1 MYSCANIGNPSGGPI
16 DKTPPIFMRSNPTP
30 NAVNVKDRKI
40 EIFFDEIVTL
50 KDPSTKIIVS
60 PAQTEMPRMSALG
73 RKVTVELV
81 DSLLPNTTYTIDF
94 SNSIQDNNEGNAIDN
109 FAFAFS
115 TGSVIDSMRVSGY
128 VLDSRT
134 LEPMQSVVVG
144 LQSNLADSA
153 FHKEKL
159 QRVALTNDRGQFTI
173 RNVSPG
179 SYHIFA
185 LKDLDR
191 DYKFGNPTED
201 IAFLDSIIVPS
212 IGSRE
217 AADTVYNDLNEID
230 TIMRATRPAYFP
242 NDILLSMFNEDRKSQ
257 YLANNLRVDS
267 TRISLTFAAASDT
280 LPSLSIVGRNDVPDQ
295 WYTLERSQTNDTLT
309 YWIRPPHLVSADTL
323 MVATTY
329 LRTDTASNL
338 SWGTDTLKF
347 TFQRQKAKKKK
358 KNEETDSLEQ
368 IRFMELHPLA
378 NDTQEVYAP
387 LLLQTGTPIERYSRE
402 AFHLQRKLQ
411 NDTIFYPAEIK
422 SIALRDSTLN
432 RRDLMLKVDWEPGAA
447 YTLAVDSLAMTDIYG
462 LQTKPLKVDFNV
474 RKMEEYGNIVFNI
487 PAVRD
492 SAIVELLDGT
502 EKIVLR
508 APVKSHRAELLNLL
522 PGKYYARLFI
532 DRNGNGKYDTGN
544 YDMHLQPEETVYYPG
559 AINLKKNWDV
569 EQTWDIYATPIDK
582 QKPEAI
588 KKNKP
593 ERKKWEKVN
602 TEKTETDEDE
612 ENGFSDFSNPND
624 PNLRNSN
631 NFGNYRK
638 YDSKIYFHFFA
649 QKFAHSTKAHYLC
662 TRKSQQRLCPDG
674 GIGRR
679 AGLKHQ
685 WSKIHP
691 GSIPGLGT
699 QKRL

>member
-1 MYSCANIGNPSGGPI
+1 MNNSKSLYYIFIIIAAAVMYSCANIGNPSGGPI

-378 NDTQEVYAP
+378 NGTQEVYAP

-411 NDTIFYPAEIK
+411 NDTTFYPAEIK
-422 SIALRDSTLN
+422 SIALRDSTLS

-638 YDSKIYFHFFA
+638 
-649 QKFAHSTKAHYLC
+649 
-662 TRKSQQRLCPDG
+662 
-674 GIGRR
+674 
-679 AGLKHQ
+679 
-685 WSKIHP
+685 
-691 GSIPGLGT
+691 
-699 QKRL
+699 

>member
-1 MYSCANIGNPSGGPI
+1 MNNSKSLYYIFIIIAAAVMYSCANIGNPSGGPI

-30 NAVNVKDRKI
+30 NAVNVKNRKI

-378 NDTQEVYAP
+378 NGTQEVYAP

-411 NDTIFYPAEIK
+411 NDTTFYPAEIK
-422 SIALRDSTLN
+422 SIALRDSTLS

-582 QKPEAI
+582 QKSEAI

-593 ERKKWEKVN
+593 ERKKWEKVS

-631 NFGNYRK
+631 NFDNYR
-638 YDSKIYFHFFA
+638 
-649 QKFAHSTKAHYLC
+649 
-662 TRKSQQRLCPDG
+662 R
-674 GIGRR
+674 
-679 AGLKHQ
+679 
-685 WSKIHP
+685 
-691 GSIPGLGT
+691 
-699 QKRL
+699 

>member
-1 MYSCANIGNPSGGPI
+1 MLFSRLALSLQAETENQMNNSKSLYYIFIIIAAAVMYSCANIGNPSGGPI

-378 NDTQEVYAP
+378 NGTQEVYAP

-411 NDTIFYPAEIK
+411 NDTTFYPAEIK
-422 SIALRDSTLN
+422 SIALRDSTLS

-487 PAVRD
+487 TAVRD

-593 ERKKWEKVN
+593 ERKKWEKVD

-631 NFGNYRK
+631 NFGNYR
-638 YDSKIYFHFFA
+638 
-649 QKFAHSTKAHYLC
+649 
-662 TRKSQQRLCPDG
+662 R
-674 GIGRR
+674 
-679 AGLKHQ
+679 
-685 WSKIHP
+685 
-691 GSIPGLGT
+691 
-699 QKRL
+699 

>member
-1 MYSCANIGNPSGGPI
+1 MSKFKQVCFALLSACTIFAQMKRKQMNNSKSLYYIFIIIAAAVMYSCANIGNPSGGPI

-329 LRTDTASNL
+329 LRTDTTSNL

-378 NDTQEVYAP
+378 NGTQEVYAP

-411 NDTIFYPAEIK
+411 NDTTFYPAEIK
-422 SIALRDSTLN
+422 SIALRDSTLS
-432 RRDLMLKVDWEPGAA
+432 RRDLVLKVDWEPGAA

-487 PAVRD
+487 TAVRD

-508 APVKSHRAELLNLL
+508 APVKNHRAELLNLL

-631 NFGNYRK
+631 NFGNYSR
-638 YDSKIYFHFFA
+638 
-649 QKFAHSTKAHYLC
+649 
-662 TRKSQQRLCPDG
+662 
-674 GIGRR
+674 
-679 AGLKHQ
+679 
-685 WSKIHP
+685 
-691 GSIPGLGT
+691 
-699 QKRL
+699 

>member
-1 MYSCANIGNPSGGPI
+1 MNNSKSLYYIFIIIAAAVMYSCANIGNPSGGPI

-323 MVATTY
+323 IVATTY

-378 NDTQEVYAP
+378 NGTQEVYAP

-422 SIALRDSTLN
+422 SIALRDSTLS

-624 PNLRNSN
+624 PNQRNSN
-631 NFGNYRK
+631 NFGNYR
-638 YDSKIYFHFFA
+638 
-649 QKFAHSTKAHYLC
+649 
-662 TRKSQQRLCPDG
+662 R
-674 GIGRR
+674 
-679 AGLKHQ
+679 
-685 WSKIHP
+685 
-691 GSIPGLGT
+691 
-699 QKRL
+699 

>member
-185 LKDLDR
+185 LKDLER

-378 NDTQEVYAP
+378 NGTQEVYAP

-411 NDTIFYPAEIK
+411 NDTTFYPAEIK

-508 APVKSHRAELLNLL
+508 APVKNHRAELLNLL

-638 YDSKIYFHFFA
+638 
-649 QKFAHSTKAHYLC
+649 
-662 TRKSQQRLCPDG
+662 
-674 GIGRR
+674 
-679 AGLKHQ
+679 
-685 WSKIHP
+685 
-691 GSIPGLGT
+691 
-699 QKRL
+699 

>member
-1 MYSCANIGNPSGGPI
+1 MNNSKSLYYIFIIIAAAVMYSCANIGNPSGGPI

-358 KNEETDSLEQ
+358 KNEETDYLEQ

-378 NDTQEVYAP
+378 NGTQEVYAP

-422 SIALRDSTLN
+422 SIALRDSTLS

-508 APVKSHRAELLNLL
+508 APVKNHRAELLNLL

-593 ERKKWEKVN
+593 ERKKWEKVS

-612 ENGFSDFSNPND
+612 ENGF
-624 PNLRNSN
+624 
-631 NFGNYRK
+631 
-638 YDSKIYFHFFA
+638 
-649 QKFAHSTKAHYLC
+649 T
-662 TRKSQQRLCPDG
+662 
-674 GIGRR
+674 
-679 AGLKHQ
+679 
-685 WSKIHP
+685 
-691 GSIPGLGT
+691 
-699 QKRL
+699 

>member
-60 PAQTEMPRMSALG
+60 PAQTEMPLMSALG

-115 TGSVIDSMRVSGY
+115 TGSVIDSMRMSGY

-378 NDTQEVYAP
+378 NGTQEVYAP

-411 NDTIFYPAEIK
+411 NDTTFYPAEIK
-422 SIALRDSTLN
+422 SIALRDSTLS

-631 NFGNYRK
+631 NFGNYSR
-638 YDSKIYFHFFA
+638 
-649 QKFAHSTKAHYLC
+649 
-662 TRKSQQRLCPDG
+662 
-674 GIGRR
+674 
-679 AGLKHQ
+679 
-685 WSKIHP
+685 
-691 GSIPGLGT
+691 
-699 QKRL
+699 

>member
-329 LRTDTASNL
+329 LRTDTTSNL

-378 NDTQEVYAP
+378 NGTQEVYAP

-422 SIALRDSTLN
+422 SIALRDSTLS

-447 YTLAVDSLAMTDIYG
+447 YKLAVDSLAMTDICG

-582 QKPEAI
+582 QKSEAI

-631 NFGNYRK
+631 NFGN
-638 YDSKIYFHFFA
+638 
-649 QKFAHSTKAHYLC
+649 
-662 TRKSQQRLCPDG
+662 
-674 GIGRR
+674 
-679 AGLKHQ
+679 
-685 WSKIHP
+685 
-691 GSIPGLGT
+691 
-699 QKRL
+699 

>member
-1 MYSCANIGNPSGGPI
+1 MNNSKSLYYIFIIIAAAVMYSCANIGNPSGGPI

-280 LPSLSIVGRNDVPDQ
+280 LPSLSIVGRNDVPYQ

-378 NDTQEVYAP
+378 NGTQEVYAP

-411 NDTIFYPAEIK
+411 NDTTFYPAEIK
-422 SIALRDSTLN
+422 SIALRDSTLS

-508 APVKSHRAELLNLL
+508 APVKNHRAELLNLL

-631 NFGNYRK
+631 NFGNYSR
-638 YDSKIYFHFFA
+638 
-649 QKFAHSTKAHYLC
+649 
-662 TRKSQQRLCPDG
+662 
-674 GIGRR
+674 
-679 AGLKHQ
+679 
-685 WSKIHP
+685 
-691 GSIPGLGT
+691 
-699 QKRL
+699 

>member
-1 MYSCANIGNPSGGPI
+1 MNNSKSLYYIFIIIAAAVMYSCTNIGNPSGGPI

-267 TRISLTFAAASDT
+267 TRISLTFATASDT

-378 NDTQEVYAP
+378 NGTQEVYAP

-411 NDTIFYPAEIK
+411 NDTTFHPAEIK
-422 SIALRDSTLN
+422 SIALRDSTLS

-593 ERKKWEKVN
+593 ERKKWEKVD

-631 NFGNYRK
+631 NFGNYR
-638 YDSKIYFHFFA
+638 
-649 QKFAHSTKAHYLC
+649 
-662 TRKSQQRLCPDG
+662 R
-674 GIGRR
+674 
-679 AGLKHQ
+679 
-685 WSKIHP
+685 
-691 GSIPGLGT
+691 
-699 QKRL
+699 

>member
-1 MYSCANIGNPSGGPI
+1 MNNSKSLYYIFIIIAAAVMYSCANIGNPSGGPI

-378 NDTQEVYAP
+378 NGTQEVYAP

-411 NDTIFYPAEIK
+411 NDTTFYPTEIK
-422 SIALRDSTLN
+422 SIALRDSTLS

-631 NFGNYRK
+631 NFGDYR
-638 YDSKIYFHFFA
+638 
-649 QKFAHSTKAHYLC
+649 
-662 TRKSQQRLCPDG
+662 R
-674 GIGRR
+674 
-679 AGLKHQ
+679 
-685 WSKIHP
+685 
-691 GSIPGLGT
+691 
-699 QKRL
+699 

>member
-1 MYSCANIGNPSGGPI
+1 MNNSKSLYYIFIIIAAAVMYSCANIGNPSGGPI

-153 FHKEKL
+153 FHNEKL

-280 LPSLSIVGRNDVPDQ
+280 LPSLNIVGRNDVPDQ

-378 NDTQEVYAP
+378 NGTQEVYAP

-432 RRDLMLKVDWEPGAA
+432 RRDLVLKVDWEPGAA

-487 PAVRD
+487 TAVRD

-508 APVKSHRAELLNLL
+508 APVKNHRAELLNLL

-612 ENGFSDFSNPND
+612 ENGFSDFSNPNN
-624 PNLRNSN
+624 PNQRNSN
-631 NFGNYRK
+631 NFGNYR
-638 YDSKIYFHFFA
+638 
-649 QKFAHSTKAHYLC
+649 
-662 TRKSQQRLCPDG
+662 R
-674 GIGRR
+674 
-679 AGLKHQ
+679 
-685 WSKIHP
+685 
-691 GSIPGLGT
+691 
-699 QKRL
+699 

>member
-1 MYSCANIGNPSGGPI
+1 MNNSKSLYYIFIIIAAAVMYSCANIGNPSGGPI

-81 DSLLPNTTYTIDF
+81 DSLLPSTTYTIDF

-378 NDTQEVYAP
+378 NGTQEVYAP

-422 SIALRDSTLN
+422 SIALRDSTLS

-508 APVKSHRAELLNLL
+508 APVKNHRAELLNLL

-612 ENGFSDFSNPND
+612 EIGFSDFSNPND

-631 NFGNYRK
+631 NFGNYR
-638 YDSKIYFHFFA
+638 
-649 QKFAHSTKAHYLC
+649 
-662 TRKSQQRLCPDG
+662 R
-674 GIGRR
+674 
-679 AGLKHQ
+679 
-685 WSKIHP
+685 
-691 GSIPGLGT
+691 
-699 QKRL
+699 

>member
-1 MYSCANIGNPSGGPI
+1 MDNSKSLYYIFIIIAAAVMYSCANIGNPSGGPI

-128 VLDSRT
+128 VLDSHT

-179 SYHIFA
+179 RYHIFA

-378 NDTQEVYAP
+378 NGTQEVYAP

-411 NDTIFYPAEIK
+411 NDTTFYPAEIK
-422 SIALRDSTLN
+422 SIALRDSTLS

-559 AINLKKNWDV
+559 TINLKKNWDV

-631 NFGNYRK
+631 NFGNYR
-638 YDSKIYFHFFA
+638 
-649 QKFAHSTKAHYLC
+649 
-662 TRKSQQRLCPDG
+662 R
-674 GIGRR
+674 
-679 AGLKHQ
+679 
-685 WSKIHP
+685 
-691 GSIPGLGT
+691 
-699 QKRL
+699 

>member
-1 MYSCANIGNPSGGPI
+1 MNNSKSLYYIFIIIAAAVMYSCANIGNPSGGPI

-40 EIFFDEIVTL
+40 EIFFDEIVSL

-378 NDTQEVYAP
+378 NGTQEVYAP

-411 NDTIFYPAEIK
+411 NDTTFYPAEIK
-422 SIALRDSTLN
+422 SIALRDSTLSW
-432 RRDLMLKVDWEPGAA
+432 RDLMLKVDWEPGAA

-502 EKIVLR
+502 DKVVLHT
-508 APVKSHRAELLNLL
+508 PVKNHRAELLNLQ

-631 NFGNYRK
+631 NFGNYR
-638 YDSKIYFHFFA
+638 
-649 QKFAHSTKAHYLC
+649 
-662 TRKSQQRLCPDG
+662 R
-674 GIGRR
+674 
-679 AGLKHQ
+679 
-685 WSKIHP
+685 
-691 GSIPGLGT
+691 
-699 QKRL
+699 

>member
-1 MYSCANIGNPSGGPI
+1 MNNSKSLYYIFVIIAAAVMYSCANIGNPSGGPI

-378 NDTQEVYAP
+378 NGTQEVYAP

-638 YDSKIYFHFFA
+638 
-649 QKFAHSTKAHYLC
+649 
-662 TRKSQQRLCPDG
+662 
-674 GIGRR
+674 
-679 AGLKHQ
+679 
-685 WSKIHP
+685 
-691 GSIPGLGT
+691 
-699 QKRL
+699 

>member
-1 MYSCANIGNPSGGPI
+1 MNNSKSLYYIFIIIAAAVMYSCANIGNPSGGPI

-378 NDTQEVYAP
+378 NGTQEVYAP

-411 NDTIFYPAEIK
+411 NDTTFYPAEIK
-422 SIALRDSTLN
+422 SIVLRDSTLS

-593 ERKKWEKVN
+593 ERKKWDKVIP
-602 TEKTETDEDE
+602 EKTEADEDE

-624 PNLRNSN
+624 PNQRNSN
-631 NFGNYRK
+631 RFGNYSR
-638 YDSKIYFHFFA
+638 
-649 QKFAHSTKAHYLC
+649 
-662 TRKSQQRLCPDG
+662 
-674 GIGRR
+674 
-679 AGLKHQ
+679 
-685 WSKIHP
+685 
-691 GSIPGLGT
+691 
-699 QKRL
+699 

>member
-1 MYSCANIGNPSGGPI
+1 MNNSKSLYYIFIIIAAAVMYSCANIGNPSGGPI

-309 YWIRPPHLVSADTL
+309 YWIRPTHLVSADTL

-378 NDTQEVYAP
+378 NGTQEVYAP

-411 NDTIFYPAEIK
+411 NDTTFYPAEIK
-422 SIALRDSTLN
+422 SIALRDSTLS

-631 NFGNYRK
+631 NFGNYR
-638 YDSKIYFHFFA
+638 
-649 QKFAHSTKAHYLC
+649 
-662 TRKSQQRLCPDG
+662 R
-674 GIGRR
+674 
-679 AGLKHQ
+679 
-685 WSKIHP
+685 
-691 GSIPGLGT
+691 
-699 QKRL
+699 

>member
-1 MYSCANIGNPSGGPI
+1 MNNSKSLYYIFIIIAAAVMYSCANIGNPSGGPI

-115 TGSVIDSMRVSGY
+115 TGSVIDSMRMSGY

-201 IAFLDSIIVPS
+201 IAFLDSIVVPT

-217 AADTVYNDLNEID
+217 AADTIYNDRNEID

-295 WYTLERSQTNDTLT
+295 WYSLERSQTNDTLT

-378 NDTQEVYAP
+378 NGTQEVYAP

-411 NDTIFYPAEIK
+411 NDTTFYPAEIK
-422 SIALRDSTLN
+422 SIALRDSTLS

-502 EKIVLR
+502 DKVVLHT
-508 APVKSHRAELLNLL
+508 PVKNHRAELLNLQ

-631 NFGNYRK
+631 NFGNYR
-638 YDSKIYFHFFA
+638 
-649 QKFAHSTKAHYLC
+649 
-662 TRKSQQRLCPDG
+662 R
-674 GIGRR
+674 
-679 AGLKHQ
+679 
-685 WSKIHP
+685 
-691 GSIPGLGT
+691 
-699 QKRL
+699 

>member
-144 LQSNLADSA
+144 LQSNLVGSA

-378 NDTQEVYAP
+378 NGTQEVYAP

-411 NDTIFYPAEIK
+411 NDTTFYPAEIK

-612 ENGFSDFSNPND
+612 ENGFSDFSNPDD

-631 NFGNYRK
+631 NFGDYR
-638 YDSKIYFHFFA
+638 
-649 QKFAHSTKAHYLC
+649 
-662 TRKSQQRLCPDG
+662 R
-674 GIGRR
+674 
-679 AGLKHQ
+679 
-685 WSKIHP
+685 
-691 GSIPGLGT
+691 
-699 QKRL
+699 

>member
-1 MYSCANIGNPSGGPI
+1 MNNSKSLYYIFIIIAAAVMYSCANIGNPSGGPI

-378 NDTQEVYAP
+378 NGTQEVYAP

-411 NDTIFYPAEIK
+411 NDTTFYPAEIK

-487 PAVRD
+487 PEVRD

-612 ENGFSDFSNPND
+612 ENGFSDFYNPND

-631 NFGNYRK
+631 NFGNYR
-638 YDSKIYFHFFA
+638 
-649 QKFAHSTKAHYLC
+649 
-662 TRKSQQRLCPDG
+662 R
-674 GIGRR
+674 
-679 AGLKHQ
+679 
-685 WSKIHP
+685 
-691 GSIPGLGT
+691 
-699 QKRL
+699 

>member
-1 MYSCANIGNPSGGPI
+1 MNNSKSLYYIFIIIAAAVMYSCANIGNPSGGPI

-30 NAVNVKDRKI
+30 NAVNVKDHKI

-295 WYTLERSQTNDTLT
+295 WYTLEHSQTNDTLT

-378 NDTQEVYAP
+378 NGTQEVYAP

-411 NDTIFYPAEIK
+411 NDTTFYPAEIK
-422 SIALRDSTLN
+422 SIALRDSTLS

-502 EKIVLR
+502 DKVVLHT
-508 APVKSHRAELLNLL
+508 PVKNHRAELLNLQ

-631 NFGNYRK
+631 NFGNYR
-638 YDSKIYFHFFA
+638 
-649 QKFAHSTKAHYLC
+649 
-662 TRKSQQRLCPDG
+662 R
-674 GIGRR
+674 
-679 AGLKHQ
+679 
-685 WSKIHP
+685 
-691 GSIPGLGT
+691 
-699 QKRL
+699 

>member
-1 MYSCANIGNPSGGPI
+1 MNNSKSLYYIFIIIAAAVMYSCANIGNPSGGPI

-212 IGSRE
+212 IGTRE

-378 NDTQEVYAP
+378 NGTQEVYAP

-422 SIALRDSTLN
+422 SIALRDSTLS

-487 PAVRD
+487 TAVRD

-508 APVKSHRAELLNLL
+508 APVKNHRAELLNLL

-593 ERKKWEKVN
+593 ERKKWEKVD

-624 PNLRNSN
+624 PNQRNSN
-631 NFGNYRK
+631 NFGNYR
-638 YDSKIYFHFFA
+638 
-649 QKFAHSTKAHYLC
+649 
-662 TRKSQQRLCPDG
+662 R
-674 GIGRR
+674 
-679 AGLKHQ
+679 
-685 WSKIHP
+685 
-691 GSIPGLGT
+691 
-699 QKRL
+699 

>member
-1 MYSCANIGNPSGGPI
+1 MNNSKSLYYIFIIIAAAVMYSCANIGNPSGGPI

-144 LQSNLADSA
+144 LQSNLVDSA

-378 NDTQEVYAP
+378 NGTQEVYAP

-411 NDTIFYPAEIK
+411 NDTTFYPAEIK
-422 SIALRDSTLN
+422 SIALRDSTLS

-593 ERKKWEKVN
+593 ERKKWEKVD

-631 NFGNYRK
+631 NFGNYR
-638 YDSKIYFHFFA
+638 
-649 QKFAHSTKAHYLC
+649 
-662 TRKSQQRLCPDG
+662 R
-674 GIGRR
+674 
-679 AGLKHQ
+679 
-685 WSKIHP
+685 
-691 GSIPGLGT
+691 
-699 QKRL
+699 

>member
-1 MYSCANIGNPSGGPI
+1 MNNSKSLYYIFIIIAAAVMYSCANIGNPSGGPI

-179 SYHIFA
+179 RYHIFA

-323 MVATTY
+323 IVATTY

-378 NDTQEVYAP
+378 NVTQEVYAP

-411 NDTIFYPAEIK
+411 NDTTFYPAEIK
-422 SIALRDSTLN
+422 SIALRDSTLS

-508 APVKSHRAELLNLL
+508 APVKSHRAELLNLQ

-624 PNLRNSN
+624 PNMRNSN
-631 NFGNYRK
+631 NFGDYR
-638 YDSKIYFHFFA
+638 
-649 QKFAHSTKAHYLC
+649 
-662 TRKSQQRLCPDG
+662 R
-674 GIGRR
+674 
-679 AGLKHQ
+679 
-685 WSKIHP
+685 
-691 GSIPGLGT
+691 
-699 QKRL
+699 

>member
-1 MYSCANIGNPSGGPI
+1 MLFSRLALSLQAETENQMNNSKSLYYIFIIIAAAVMYSCANIGNPSGGPI

-378 NDTQEVYAP
+378 NGTQEVYAP

-411 NDTIFYPAEIK
+411 NDTTFYPAEIK
-422 SIALRDSTLN
+422 SIALRDSTLS

-508 APVKSHRAELLNLL
+508 APVKNHRAELLNLL

-612 ENGFSDFSNPND
+612 ENGFNDFSNPDD

-631 NFGNYRK
+631 NFGDYR
-638 YDSKIYFHFFA
+638 
-649 QKFAHSTKAHYLC
+649 
-662 TRKSQQRLCPDG
+662 R
-674 GIGRR
+674 
-679 AGLKHQ
+679 
-685 WSKIHP
+685 
-691 GSIPGLGT
+691 
-699 QKRL
+699 

>member
-1 MYSCANIGNPSGGPI
+1 MNNSKSLYYIFIIIAAAVMYSCANIGNPSGGPI

-378 NDTQEVYAP
+378 NGTQEVYAP

-432 RRDLMLKVDWEPGAA
+432 RRDLVLKVDWEPGAA
-447 YTLAVDSLAMTDIYG
+447 YKLAVDSLAMTDIYG

-508 APVKSHRAELLNLL
+508 APVKNHRAELLNLL

-638 YDSKIYFHFFA
+638 
-649 QKFAHSTKAHYLC
+649 
-662 TRKSQQRLCPDG
+662 
-674 GIGRR
+674 
-679 AGLKHQ
+679 
-685 WSKIHP
+685 
-691 GSIPGLGT
+691 
-699 QKRL
+699 

>member
-1 MYSCANIGNPSGGPI
+1 MNNSKSLYYIFIIIAAAVMYSCANIGNPSGGPI

-40 EIFFDEIVTL
+40 EIFFDEIVSL

-212 IGSRE
+212 IGTRE

-378 NDTQEVYAP
+378 NGTQEVYAP

-432 RRDLMLKVDWEPGAA
+432 RRDLVLKVDWEPGAA
-447 YTLAVDSLAMTDIYG
+447 YTLTVDSLAMTDIYG

-487 PAVRD
+487 TAVRD

-508 APVKSHRAELLNLL
+508 APVKNHRAELLNLL

-624 PNLRNSN
+624 PNQRNSN
-631 NFGNYRK
+631 NFGNYR
-638 YDSKIYFHFFA
+638 
-649 QKFAHSTKAHYLC
+649 
-662 TRKSQQRLCPDG
+662 R
-674 GIGRR
+674 
-679 AGLKHQ
+679 
-685 WSKIHP
+685 
-691 GSIPGLGT
+691 
-699 QKRL
+699 

>member
-378 NDTQEVYAP
+378 NGTQEVYAP

-411 NDTIFYPAEIK
+411 NDTTFYPAEIK

-487 PAVRD
+487 PAVRE

-638 YDSKIYFHFFA
+638 
-649 QKFAHSTKAHYLC
+649 
-662 TRKSQQRLCPDG
+662 
-674 GIGRR
+674 
-679 AGLKHQ
+679 
-685 WSKIHP
+685 
-691 GSIPGLGT
+691 
-699 QKRL
+699 

>member
-1 MYSCANIGNPSGGPI
+1 MNNSKSLYYIFIIIAAAVMYSCANIGNPSGGPI

-128 VLDSRT
+128 VIDSRT

-280 LPSLSIVGRNDVPDQ
+280 LPSLNIVGRNDVPDQ

-378 NDTQEVYAP
+378 NGTQEVYAP

-432 RRDLMLKVDWEPGAA
+432 RRDLVLKVDWEPGAA

-487 PAVRD
+487 TAVRD

-508 APVKSHRAELLNLL
+508 APVKNHRAELLNLL

-544 YDMHLQPEETVYYPG
+544 YNMHLQPEETVYYPG

-624 PNLRNSN
+624 PNQRNSN
-631 NFGNYRK
+631 NFGNYR
-638 YDSKIYFHFFA
+638 
-649 QKFAHSTKAHYLC
+649 
-662 TRKSQQRLCPDG
+662 R
-674 GIGRR
+674 
-679 AGLKHQ
+679 
-685 WSKIHP
+685 
-691 GSIPGLGT
+691 
-699 QKRL
+699 

>member
-1 MYSCANIGNPSGGPI
+1 MNNSKSLYYIFIIIAAAVMYSCANIGNPSGGPI

-323 MVATTY
+323 IVATTY

-378 NDTQEVYAP
+378 NGTQEVYAP

-422 SIALRDSTLN
+422 SIALRDSTLS

-447 YTLAVDSLAMTDIYG
+447 YKLAVDSLAMTDIYG

-638 YDSKIYFHFFA
+638 
-649 QKFAHSTKAHYLC
+649 
-662 TRKSQQRLCPDG
+662 
-674 GIGRR
+674 
-679 AGLKHQ
+679 
-685 WSKIHP
+685 
-691 GSIPGLGT
+691 
-699 QKRL
+699 

>member
-1 MYSCANIGNPSGGPI
+1 MNNSKSLYYIFIIIAAAVMYSCANIGNPSGGPI

-323 MVATTY
+323 IVATTY

-378 NDTQEVYAP
+378 NGTQEVYAP

-422 SIALRDSTLN
+422 SIALRDSTLS

-447 YTLAVDSLAMTDIYG
+447 YTLAVDSLAITDIYG

-487 PAVRD
+487 PAVRG

-508 APVKSHRAELLNLL
+508 APVKNHRAELLNLL

-631 NFGNYRK
+631 NFG
-638 YDSKIYFHFFA
+638 D
-649 QKFAHSTKAHYLC
+649 YL
-662 TRKSQQRLCPDG
+662 R
-674 GIGRR
+674 
-679 AGLKHQ
+679 
-685 WSKIHP
+685 
-691 GSIPGLGT
+691 
-699 QKRL
+699 

>member
-1 MYSCANIGNPSGGPI
+1 MNNSKSLYYIFIIIAAAVMYSCANIGNPSGGPI

-128 VLDSRT
+128 VIDSRT

-212 IGSRE
+212 IGTRE

-378 NDTQEVYAP
+378 NGTQEVYAP

-432 RRDLMLKVDWEPGAA
+432 RRDLVLKVDWEPGAA

-487 PAVRD
+487 TAVRD

-508 APVKSHRAELLNLL
+508 APVKNHRAELLNLL

-631 NFGNYRK
+631 NFGNYR
-638 YDSKIYFHFFA
+638 
-649 QKFAHSTKAHYLC
+649 
-662 TRKSQQRLCPDG
+662 R
-674 GIGRR
+674 
-679 AGLKHQ
+679 
-685 WSKIHP
+685 
-691 GSIPGLGT
+691 
-699 QKRL
+699 

>member
-128 VLDSRT
+128 VIDSRT

-212 IGSRE
+212 IGTRE

-280 LPSLSIVGRNDVPDQ
+280 LPSLNIVGRNDVPDL

-378 NDTQEVYAP
+378 NGTQEVYAP

-432 RRDLMLKVDWEPGAA
+432 RRDLVLKVDWEPGAA

-487 PAVRD
+487 TAVRD

-508 APVKSHRAELLNLL
+508 APVKNHRAELLNLL

-631 NFGNYRK
+631 NFGNYSR
-638 YDSKIYFHFFA
+638 
-649 QKFAHSTKAHYLC
+649 
-662 TRKSQQRLCPDG
+662 
-674 GIGRR
+674 
-679 AGLKHQ
+679 
-685 WSKIHP
+685 
-691 GSIPGLGT
+691 
-699 QKRL
+699 

>member
-295 WYTLERSQTNDTLT
+295 WYTLERSLTNDTLT

-378 NDTQEVYAP
+378 NGTQEVYAP

-411 NDTIFYPAEIK
+411 NDTTFYPAEIK
-422 SIALRDSTLN
+422 SIALRDSTLS

-502 EKIVLR
+502 DKVVLHT
-508 APVKSHRAELLNLL
+508 PVKNHRAELLNLL

-631 NFGNYRK
+631 NFGNYR
-638 YDSKIYFHFFA
+638 
-649 QKFAHSTKAHYLC
+649 
-662 TRKSQQRLCPDG
+662 R
-674 GIGRR
+674 
-679 AGLKHQ
+679 
-685 WSKIHP
+685 
-691 GSIPGLGT
+691 
-699 QKRL
+699 

>member
-358 KNEETDSLEQ
+358 KNEGTDSLEQ
-368 IRFMELHPLA
+368 IRFMELHPLV
-378 NDTQEVYAP
+378 NGTQEVYAP

-411 NDTIFYPAEIK
+411 NDTTFYPAEIK
-422 SIALRDSTLN
+422 SIALRDSTLS

-508 APVKSHRAELLNLL
+508 APVKNHRAELLNLL

-612 ENGFSDFSNPND
+612 ENGFSYFSNPND

-631 NFGNYRK
+631 NFG
-638 YDSKIYFHFFA
+638 D
-649 QKFAHSTKAHYLC
+649 YL
-662 TRKSQQRLCPDG
+662 R
-674 GIGRR
+674 
-679 AGLKHQ
+679 
-685 WSKIHP
+685 
-691 GSIPGLGT
+691 
-699 QKRL
+699 

>member
-134 LEPMQSVVVG
+134 LEPMQSVVAG

-295 WYTLERSQTNDTLT
+295 WYTLERSQTHDTLT

-378 NDTQEVYAP
+378 NGPQEVYAP
-387 LLLQTGTPIERYSRE
+387 LLLQTGTPIERYRRE

-487 PAVRD
+487 TAVRD

-508 APVKSHRAELLNLL
+508 APVKNHRAELLNLL

-631 NFGNYRK
+631 NFGNYSR
-638 YDSKIYFHFFA
+638 
-649 QKFAHSTKAHYLC
+649 
-662 TRKSQQRLCPDG
+662 
-674 GIGRR
+674 
-679 AGLKHQ
+679 
-685 WSKIHP
+685 
-691 GSIPGLGT
+691 
-699 QKRL
+699 

>member
-40 EIFFDEIVTL
+40 EIFFDEIVSL

-295 WYTLERSQTNDTLT
+295 WYTLERSQTNDTLI

-378 NDTQEVYAP
+378 NGTQEVYAP

-411 NDTIFYPAEIK
+411 NDTTFYPAEIK
-422 SIALRDSTLN
+422 SIALRDSTLS

-502 EKIVLR
+502 DKVVLHT
-508 APVKSHRAELLNLL
+508 PVKNHRAELLNLQ

-532 DRNGNGKYDTGN
+532 DRNGNGKYDTGT

-631 NFGNYRK
+631 NFGNYR
-638 YDSKIYFHFFA
+638 
-649 QKFAHSTKAHYLC
+649 
-662 TRKSQQRLCPDG
+662 R
-674 GIGRR
+674 
-679 AGLKHQ
+679 
-685 WSKIHP
+685 
-691 GSIPGLGT
+691 
-699 QKRL
+699 

>member
-40 EIFFDEIVTL
+40 DIFFDEIVTL

-378 NDTQEVYAP
+378 NGTQEVYAP

-631 NFGNYRK
+631 NFGNYSR
-638 YDSKIYFHFFA
+638 
-649 QKFAHSTKAHYLC
+649 
-662 TRKSQQRLCPDG
+662 
-674 GIGRR
+674 
-679 AGLKHQ
+679 
-685 WSKIHP
+685 
-691 GSIPGLGT
+691 
-699 QKRL
+699 